1 MGCFL
6 KKSVVVALA
15 ICAGVVFARP
25 ASMAVQTVQNK
36 DGSSVSIR
44 HFGDE
49 HYHFTETADGYL
61 VTGDGEGN
69 YVYVDASGKP
79 ISVLAKNA
87 VDRSD
92 AD

>member
-1 MGCFL
+1 M
-6 KKSVVVALA
+6 VVVV
-15 ICAGVVFARP
+15 CAFAVQLFAHP

-49 HYHFTETADGYL
+49 HYHYTETTDGYL
-61 VTGDGEGN
+61 IAGEGGN

-79 ISVLAKNA
+79 SSVIAKNV
-87 VDRSD
+87 VDRSED
-92 AD
+92 DV